1 MRCKSGKR
9 YYTRGNLYSTSFI
22 LYICGNRYPISWSSQ
37 KEQIIC
43 RQMSKTSSTELK
55 LAEDLASSE
64 LVCHTQRSGC
74 IQFCNNEKIFHTLEL
89 IPHRLKFWK
98 HSKIFVEGTQDLKQG
113 TEATK
118 DLTMVH
124 LGIYILHRSS
134 FTYVG
139 IDIPSVEVL
148 KKNKLFVDRCQKHQ
162 VQNWSWPKISRVRN
176 WYVIRN
182 GLAVYNFAIMKR
194 SSTRWNWYPIGW
206 SFENIRKSLSKEHKI
221 SSKELKLPK
230 ILQRRNRYDYPEGV
244 QIKHPFCMY
253 DTCCSTRL
261 GGFGAPL
268 ACFTPFIQVTNKI
281 RAYR

>member
-9 YYTRGNLYSTSFI
+9 YYTLGNLYSTSFI

-89 IPHRLKFWK
+89 IP
-98 HSKIFVEGTQDLKQG
+98 
-113 TEATK
+113 
-118 DLTMVH
+118 
-124 LGIYILHRSS
+124 
-134 FTYVG
+134 
-139 IDIPSVEVL
+139 
-148 KKNKLFVDRCQKHQ
+148 
-162 VQNWSWPKISRVRN
+162 IS
-176 WYVIRN
+176 
-182 GLAVYNFAIMKR
+182 
-194 SSTRWNWYPIGW
+194 W

-230 ILQRRNRYDYPEGV
+230 ILQWRNRYDYPEGV

-261 GGFGAPL
+261 GGFGAPS

>member
-1 MRCKSGKR
+1 MRCKRGKDIIHVGI
-9 YYTRGNLYSTSFI
+9 YI
-22 LYICGNRYPISWSSQ
+22 LHQYILHICGNRYPISWSSQ

-55 LAEDLASSE
+55 LAEDLASTE

-98 HSKIFVEGTQDLKQG
+98 HSKIFVEGTQDLK
-113 TEATK
+113 
-118 DLTMVH
+118 
-124 LGIYILHRSS
+124 
-134 FTYVG
+134 
-139 IDIPSVEVL
+139 
-148 KKNKLFVDRCQKHQ
+148 
-162 VQNWSWPKISRVRN
+162 
-176 WYVIRN
+176 
-182 GLAVYNFAIMKR
+182 
-194 SSTRWNWYPIGW
+194 
-206 SFENIRKSLSKEHKI
+206 
-221 SSKELKLPK
+221 
-230 ILQRRNRYDYPEGV
+230 PEGV

>member
-1 MRCKSGKR
+1 MYGGLWSRFYVTQRQKE
-9 YYTRGNLYSTSFI
+9 TIMATSFKVGSWFYNKDFYFGEFI
-22 LYICGNRYPISWSSQ
+22 LCVARVE
-37 KEQIIC
+37 KDIIH
-43 RQMSKTSSTELK
+43 
-55 LAEDLASSE
+55 
-64 LVCHTQRSGC
+64 V
-74 IQFCNNEKIFHTLEL
+74 
-89 IPHRLKFWK
+89 
-98 HSKIFVEGTQDLKQG
+98 
-113 TEATK
+113 
-118 DLTMVH
+118 
-124 LGIYILHRSS
+124 GIYILHRTS

-230 ILQRRNRYDYPEGV
+230 ILQWRNRYVFPEGV

-253 DTCCSTRL
+253 DIPAV
-261 GGFGAPL
+261 APD
-268 ACFTPFIQVTNKI
+268 
-281 RAYR
+281 

>member
-89 IPHRLKFWK
+89 IP
-98 HSKIFVEGTQDLKQG
+98 
-113 TEATK
+113 
-118 DLTMVH
+118 
-124 LGIYILHRSS
+124 
-134 FTYVG
+134 
-139 IDIPSVEVL
+139 
-148 KKNKLFVDRCQKHQ
+148 
-162 VQNWSWPKISRVRN
+162 
-176 WYVIRN
+176 
-182 GLAVYNFAIMKR
+182 
-194 SSTRWNWYPIGW
+194 IGW

-230 ILQRRNRYDYPEGV
+230 ILQWYTWESIFYIVHPLHMWESISHQLKFSKRTNYLSTDV
-244 QIKHPFCMY
+244 KNIKY
-253 DTCCSTRL
+253 S
-261 GGFGAPL
+261 
-268 ACFTPFIQVTNKI
+268 KI
-281 RAYR
+281 LDVP